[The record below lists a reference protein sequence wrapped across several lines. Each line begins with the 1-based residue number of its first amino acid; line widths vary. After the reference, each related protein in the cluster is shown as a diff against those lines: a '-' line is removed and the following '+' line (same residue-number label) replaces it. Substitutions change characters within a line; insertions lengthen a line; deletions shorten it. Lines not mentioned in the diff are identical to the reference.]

1 MIDQS
6 MMVLAQASPPAAPA
20 AGADLPASAGL
31 IATVWDLAW
40 KGGILMIPIT
50 ICSLVALAI
59 VVERLIMLK
68 RSRVVPPLA
77 IADVRQALNQGEEQA
92 IERARSSN
100 SSFGRIVESALRAL
114 PAGREASHEAAKQA
128 AVRESMLLRTHLRG
142 LSLIAAISPLLGL
155 LGTIFGMIKAFRTVA
170 QSGEA
175 LGRTELLAGGIYEA
189 MVTTA
194 AGLIVAIP
202 AVIMG
207 QVLASKVDSLMLALD
222 TACRDVL
229 SGVPGRVNRVPM
241 SKESALTRNGTV
253 AEPVGVPA

>member
-1 MIDQS
+1 MLVLS
-6 MMVLAQASPPAAPA
+6 MMVLAQMSPPAVPNSA
-20 AGADLPASAGL
+20 AELPADAGL

-50 ICSLVALAI
+50 LCSLVALAI
-59 VVERLIMLK
+59 IVERLIMLK
-68 RSRVVPPLA
+68 RSRVVPPSA
-77 IADVRQALNQGEEQA
+77 IADIRQALAQSEDQA
-92 IERARSSN
+92 IERAHASN
-100 SSFGRIVESALRAL
+100 TSLGRIVGPALRAL

-175 LGRTELLAGGIYEA
+175 LGRTELLAAGIYEA

-207 QVLASKVDSLMLALD
+207 QVLASKVDLLMLALD
-222 TACRDVL
+222 SACRNLL
-229 SGVPGRVNRVPM
+229 SGVPSRVNRMPV
-241 SKESALTRNGTV
+241 SKEPPLARNGTL